1 MALINC
7 TYFCLFASLSSHFPP
22 DCSKEQTQSWRSYLR
37 FVLWWTWFVI
47 VLCPAMGSG
56 HDTRDAIGL
65 VDLWCWSDASTF
77 GGSICPCLYVAAIC
91 VVSWKISFL
100 FVVCVLPPR
109 RETTLLP
116 HSCVWSVRM
125 PLKHTNTSPVLSEL
139 YHARLSPILF
149 WLHVVWEQRASLIP
163 HATACGMR
171 AES

>member
-1 MALINC
+1 MALIHY

-47 VLCPAMGSG
+47 VLCPAKGSG

-100 FVVCVLPPR
+100 FCCVCPPTQEGDYPAATQLCLECQNAIETYKHFTCVKWVISCSSQSHTVL
-109 RETTLLP
+109 
-116 HSCVWSVRM
+116 
-125 PLKHTNTSPVLSEL
+125 
-139 YHARLSPILF
+139 I
-149 WLHVVWEQRASLIP
+149 
-163 HATACGMR
+163 ACGMR